1 MDSKQ
6 NADEVITRLKS
17 VVNVKSDRELAG
29 YFGMGSTTITS
40 KRQRGSVPYE
50 ECVQLALERGISLD
64 WLILGKGAAPE
75 GISSPAGDEGL
86 RTLVP
91 SGQPDGPGYTSV
103 PMYDIEAAAGPG
115 RLFEA
120 ENIEATVYFETDQ
133 LTHEGLDPAQVVGA
147 KVRGDSMGETLRD
160 GDKVL
165 IDRSQRK
172 PDGVFL
178 LRMGQELRIKRVQR
192 VAGGALML
200 ISDNP
205 HYERE
210 MIRPEEMGDVE
221 LIGRCQIRIGR
232 IA

>member
-1 MDSKQ
+1 MNSKQ
-6 NADEVITRLKS
+6 NADEVITRLKLIA
-17 VVNVKSDRELAG
+17 NVRSDKELAG

-40 KRQRGSVPYE
+40 KRQRGSVPFE
-50 ECVQLALERGISLD
+50 ECVQLALEHDISLD
-64 WLILGKGAAPE
+64 WLILGKGDAPE
-75 GISSPAGDEGL
+75 GISAPASDSTL

-91 SGQPDGPGYTSV
+91 SGRPDGPGYTSV

-115 RLFEA
+115 RLFDA
-120 ENIEATVYFETDQ
+120 ENIESTVYLETEQ

-178 LRMGQELRIKRVQR
+178 LRIGEELRIKRLQR

-210 MIRPEEMGDVE
+210 MIRPEDMSDVE
-221 LIGRCQIRIGR
+221 IIGRCQIRIGR